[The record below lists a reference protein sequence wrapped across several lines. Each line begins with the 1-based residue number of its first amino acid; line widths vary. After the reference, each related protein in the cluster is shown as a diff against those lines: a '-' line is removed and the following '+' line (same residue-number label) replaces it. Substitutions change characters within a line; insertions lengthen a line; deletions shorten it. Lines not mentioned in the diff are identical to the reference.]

1 MVILQW
7 AHLQS
12 VLYSTFS
19 RGFRVRGF
27 RACFGLRGSGKG
39 SGPVML
45 AAFRAS
51 AITSLTK
58 LEATKLE
65 APGSEVVEAGT
76 SEACE
81 T

>member
-7 AHLQS
+7 AQSQS

-27 RACFGLRGSGKG
+27 RDCFGLRGSGKG

-51 AITSLTK
+51 AITSFTK

-65 APGSEVVEAGT
+65 APGPEAVEAET
-76 SEACE
+76 SVAGE